1 MKRALIILA
10 KVVGVIVAIAAVLA
24 ILLLVT
30 AQHWHEASDVVIN
43 IGDDSIPVLGV
54 FEGGAAVAVVAW
66 LAVTFA
72 LVITAAALVFAFAVT
87 ALALGGVALIFAAPF
102 LIGGLIV
109 YFVMRRSAKRGSDQS
124 LPPPAAS
131 AA

>member
-10 KVVGVIVAIAAVLA
+10 KVVGIVVAIAAVLA
-24 ILLLVT
+24 ILLLIT

-43 IGDDSIPVLGV
+43 LGDDSIPVLGV

-72 LVITAAALVFAFAVT
+72 LIVTGAALVFAFAVT

-109 YFVMRRSAKRGSDQS
+109 YFVMRRSAKQSGGPS
-124 LPPPAAS
+124 LPPPAVS